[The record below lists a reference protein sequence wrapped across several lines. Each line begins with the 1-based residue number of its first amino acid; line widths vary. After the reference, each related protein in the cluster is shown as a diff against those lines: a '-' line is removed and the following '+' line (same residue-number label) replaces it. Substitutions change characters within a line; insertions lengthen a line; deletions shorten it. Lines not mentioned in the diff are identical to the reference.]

1 MSTWHWVQEVLVPGL
16 FQDGKQQQQN
26 ASGPYVGDGE
36 AVLVGM
42 PRFRQLRVKKGFRL
56 SLLLNL
62 NDES

>member
-1 MSTWHWVQEVLVPGL
+1 MPGL

-42 PRFRQLRVKKGFRL
+42 PRLRQLRVKKGFRL